1 MSLVGQTAT
10 LRQARVMS
18 VHPPGADIGPAHAAL
33 PFRATSGLIDNANKT
48 VFQLTIQKRARRIF
62 AVQGAWKGQHG

>member
-1 MSLVGQTAT
+1 MNGHRQT
-10 LRQARVMS
+10 
-18 VHPPGADIGPAHAAL
+18 GPTG

-62 AVQGAWKGQHG
+62 AAQVERSTCVTYSRYNLPFYRHF